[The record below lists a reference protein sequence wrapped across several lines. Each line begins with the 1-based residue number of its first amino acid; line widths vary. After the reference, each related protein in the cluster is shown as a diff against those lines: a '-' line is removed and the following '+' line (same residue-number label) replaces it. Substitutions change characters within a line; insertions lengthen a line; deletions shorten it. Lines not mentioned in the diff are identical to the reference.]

1 MHHDDWEQTPHRT
14 SASTVANPTS
24 WARKLKKLLL
34 RHWQPEVLPAPAVD
48 ADLPR
53 LTGLERAAEVARFI
67 MAKLEYWLSPLGN
80 LREFI
85 RLNFRLALILAI
97 PVFMVAPLITMALE
111 QLNAWVSLLSKT
123 MSSFILFPL
132 SVILSVLL
140 VSGVLYIGRSL
151 LDLRLRAQRRDPY
164 Y

>member
-1 MHHDDWEQTPHRT
+1 
-14 SASTVANPTS
+14 
-24 WARKLKKLLL
+24 
-34 RHWQPEVLPAPAVD
+34 
-48 ADLPR
+48 
-53 LTGLERAAEVARFI
+53 